1 MTKDLTRY
9 QRGIV
14 NRYYEHKGTIHA
26 TRLGEI
32 VSDLSVESDAKKL
45 DRLWKSAGE
54 YLAKCGVD
62 AATIE
67 ATVPPRNIKLLG
79 EIAGAVMTG
88 GPIPRARP
96 KA

>member
-1 MTKDLTRY
+1 MAKDLTRH

-32 VSDLSVESDAKKL
+32 VSDISVETDPRKL

-54 YLAKCGVD
+54 YLAKCSVD
-62 AATIE
+62 TPTIA
-67 ATVPPRNIKLLG
+67 ATVPARNIKLLG
-79 EIAGAVMTG
+79 EIAGAIMTG
-88 GPIPRARP
+88 KPTPRARP
-96 KA
+96 RT